1 MAVDPSWRSALCLRL
16 AALKKRCDD
25 LPEMGLRW
33 MTLPFLSTSLS
44 TLSPMY
50 TSHCE
55 GGIRGLASL
64 KGDSVIF
71 GVQPEWEEFITISCH
86 DMSDKNMRM
95 VGDELAVDWVPTNI
109 STDGEIFY
117 FPDEYAPQFDSMEVG
132 TDFNLYGTILSDHVK
147 QLSLAG
153 ECLIDGV
160 DWKFVVPFT
169 DDFSDLDIIVR
180 DDGRF
185 QLVWVCYEERTG
197 EGCIC
202 FLGFKGDY
210 RVKAH
215 SDARMCRF
223 VPSNDELVCVAAG
236 PQSFEWLSRYAWVI
250 SLVNIWSMSVIFSLD
265 PLPYYPIF
273 PYVGRHSYLTITEND
288 IVVLAQQKDFRRA
301 IVEVIVI
308 KVR

>member
-1 MAVDPSWRSALCLRL
+1 
-16 AALKKRCDD
+16 
-25 LPEMGLRW
+25 
-33 MTLPFLSTSLS
+33 
-44 TLSPMY
+44 
-50 TSHCE
+50 
-55 GGIRGLASL
+55 
-64 KGDSVIF
+64 
-71 GVQPEWEEFITISCH
+71 
-86 DMSDKNMRM
+86 MSDERMRM
-95 VGDELAVDWVPTNI
+95 VGGEFDVDRVPTNI
-109 STDGEIFY
+109 STDGGLLY
-117 FPDEYAPQFDSMEVG
+117 FSDEDAPHHDSMEVWTTHDCVSNGYLFKVG
-132 TDFNLYGTILSDHVK
+132 TDFNLYGTRLSDHVK

-160 DWKFVVPFT
+160 DWKFVEPFG

-185 QLVWVCYEERTG
+185 QLVWLCCGDRKG

-236 PQSFEWLSRYAWVI
+236 PQSFKWLSRCAWVI

-265 PLPYYPIF
+265 PLPYYPLF

>member
-1 MAVDPSWRSALCLRL
+1 
-16 AALKKRCDD
+16 ALKKRCDD

-117 FPDEYAPQFDSMEVG
+117 FPDEYAPQFDSMEVWTTHNCVSNGYLFKVG

-153 ECLIDGV
+153 ECLIDG
-160 DWKFVVPFT
+160 
-169 DDFSDLDIIVR
+169 
-180 DDGRF
+180 
-185 QLVWVCYEERTG
+185 
-197 EGCIC
+197 
-202 FLGFKGDY
+202 
-210 RVKAH
+210 
-215 SDARMCRF
+215 
-223 VPSNDELVCVAAG
+223 
-236 PQSFEWLSRYAWVI
+236 
-250 SLVNIWSMSVIFSLD
+250 
-265 PLPYYPIF
+265 
-273 PYVGRHSYLTITEND
+273 
-288 IVVLAQQKDFRRA
+288 
-301 IVEVIVI
+301 
-308 KVR
+308 